1 MKRLVLVAVMA
12 VVATACLGSDFAD
25 SVEGSWQL
33 TEGTVNGE
41 VIPIIDSHPI
51 TLTFDG
57 EQVGGTASC
66 NSYGGTFQLDGST
79 ISFSNLAMTEMACMP
94 EETMIAEQL
103 YASGLTMV
111 EALSLDQT
119 LVLSGP
125 DVELTF
131 DRLEPVPDAELTNT
145 IWVLD
150 GLIVG
155 ETVTSPVAD
164 SRATVEFFTDGSMLG
179 DTGCRPFSGK
189 YEING
194 AEVVLTELAADGH
207 ECEPG
212 VADQDSR
219 VISALEGSFRVEIEN
234 DRLTTWTHGD
244 EGLTFLAE
252 K

>member
-41 VIPIIDSHPI
+41 VVPIIDSHPI

-94 EETMIAEQL
+94 EETMIAEQV

-131 DRLEPVPDAELTNT
+131 DRLEPVPDAELTNA

-155 ETVTSPVAD
+155 DSVTSPVAD

-189 YEING
+189 YKING
-194 AEVVLTELAADGH
+194 AEVVLTELAADGD

>member
-41 VIPIIDSHPI
+41 VVPIIDSHPI

-131 DRLEPVPDAELTNT
+131 DRLEPVPDAELTNA

-155 ETVTSPVAD
+155 DSVTSPVAD